1 MLRISLMTTLTQAP
15 LQAAPAITA
24 AVLAQ
29 ISKIGY
35 KNKATENFRNLIFY
49 VRPAWVLA
57 RR

>member
-49 VRPAWVLA
+49 YFCCSF
-57 RR
+57 